1 MVAVVERQRDD
12 VDPRSALR
20 PDVAAM
26 RRRSLGRIGQ
36 ILAFTVLFLVAL
48 FPISVAGM
56 AVNYVF
62 VLLPVVAA
70 LLYGRARNPS
80 ELLVFAIAVYASI
93 FFAASL
99 YQYEFATDSVRRF
112 SSFAIFM
119 SAFSLAFMKI
129 DEPKVVAFK
138 TALVITST
146 YLSLISAYSLL
157 SLEATRAVVGFEAK
171 NLIGTQRVGYIYL
184 LALWLVYLDPQQRKF
199 WGLARYPIVLVLV
212 AGLLL
217 TFSRSSVIALL
228 ASVAVFAFY
237 QHSEWLKR
245 LDVRSVVNGIVTLI
259 GVSIGVAVLYQ
270 MFPLAF
276 RFFDTRLFSF
286 FSDEQQV
293 VAALADES
301 TSEGT
306 RLYITFRILEFVIR
320 NPFTGAGYL
329 GPWALRDPAFGSAH
343 GQYLDVL
350 FRTGPVGFFLYIGIL
365 LWIMRYLKRSQQ
377 ALFFGM
383 SGALV
388 YGLFHETFKESQGA
402 FILAFLIGMAAQAWR
417 DRRDARRRAKAP
429 PGPSPSKS
437 LAAPD

>member
-1 MVAVVERQRDD
+1 MVAAAE
-12 VDPRSALR
+12 R
-20 PDVAAM
+20 PDITVI
-26 RRRSLGRIGQ
+26 RRRALGRIGH
-36 ILAFTVLFLVAL
+36 IVGFTVLFLVAL

-70 LLYGRARNPS
+70 LLRGRARNPS
-80 ELLVFAIAVYASI
+80 ELLIFAIVVYAFV

-119 SAFSLAFMKI
+119 SAFSLAFMTI
-129 DEPKVVAFK
+129 DEPKIVAFK
-138 TALVITST
+138 TAVVITSV
-146 YLSLISAYSLL
+146 YLSFISAYNLL

-184 LALWLVYLDPQQRKF
+184 IALWLVYLDPQQRKF
-199 WGLARYPIVLVLV
+199 WGIARYPILFILV

-228 ASVAVFAFY
+228 GSAAVFAFY
-237 QHSEWLKR
+237 RHRDWLKR
-245 LDVRSVVNGIVTLI
+245 LDARSVVNGIMTLA
-259 GVSIGVAVLYQ
+259 GVAILIALLYRV
-270 MFPLAF
+270 FPLAF
-276 RFFDTRLFSF
+276 RFFDARLFAF

-306 RLYITFRILEFVIR
+306 RLYITYRILDFVIR
-320 NPFTGAGYL
+320 NPFTGAGFL

-350 FRTGPVGFFLYIGIL
+350 FRTGPVGFFLYAGIL
-365 LWIMRYLKRSQQ
+365 IWIMRRLKRNHE

-383 SGALV
+383 CGALV

-402 FILAFLIGMAAQAWR
+402 FIFAFLVGMTAQAWR
-417 DRRDARRRAKAP
+417 DRRDARRRAAARGVPPTGAP
-429 PGPSPSKS
+429 
-437 LAAPD
+437 AAPD